1 MKKNIVRLL
10 VFAFVSA
17 VGVVSPMGDM
27 ALNQDNNEVIAETEI
42 NDLDS
47 WEKLNNVAGVHYDI
61 VDVVDIVEDEDVIVA
76 TPPVEIEYLDGWTK
90 TSVNVRTEPSTESEV
105 LTTFGYNQQIEYA
118 DYNEEWIQIKYNDDV
133 AYIYKEYVSNTI
145 NTYKEFYVPK
155 NRGFKSYEP
164 YNRFNPKYKQY
175 KLQQYACT
183 GEYGTRKVDGRYC
196 IALGT
201 HYFENVTNDIIGTY
215 VDLVLE
221 NGEVIPCILGDIKA
235 DIHTDANN
243 IMTANGCL
251 SEFIVDK
258 SQLPKDVKSMGN
270 MSYAKPEWRSP
281 VCKVI
286 VYEKNF
292 FDEQ

>member
-1 MKKNIVRLL
+1 MKKNIVRFL

-17 VGVVSPMGDM
+17 VSVVSPMGDM
-27 ALNQDNNEVIAETEI
+27 ALNQDKNEVIAETEI

-47 WEKLNNVAGVHYDI
+47 WKDINNTAGVHS
-61 VDVVDIVEDEDVIVA
+61 DVVDITDIIDNEDVVVSA
-76 TPPVEIEYLDGWTK
+76 PSVEFIYSDGWTK
-90 TSVNVRTEPSTESEV
+90 TSVNVRKEPNVESEV
-105 LTTFGYNQQIEYA
+105 LETFGYNKQIEYA
-118 DYNEEWIQIKYNDDV
+118 DYNEEWVQIKYNDNI
-133 AYIYKEYVSNTI
+133 AYIYKEYVSETV
-145 NTYKEFYVPK
+145 NTYREFAVPE
-155 NRGFKSYEP
+155 NRGFKSFEP

-175 KLQQYACT
+175 KLQQNAYT
-183 GEYGTRKVDGRYC
+183 GEYGIRQVNGRFC

-201 HYFENVTNDIIGTY
+201 YYFENVTNDIIGTY

-221 NGEVIPCILGDIKA
+221 NGVVIPCILGDIKA
-235 DIHTDANN
+235 DEHTDAQH

-270 MSYAKPEWRSP
+270 VSYAKAEWRSP
-281 VCKVI
+281 VAKVI